1 MSLRPLTLAIALTMS
16 TGLVACQPKAPDA
29 PAAPTDVA
37 PTVESSSVI
46 AAKVAS
52 YAEVELKADLSKL
65 SEGDRQAIV
74 LLLQAGQIMDN
85 LFWRQVYGDKD
96 ALLAKISDPTT
107 RRFAEINYGPWD
119 RLDGDKPFVEGVG
132 PRPPGAR
139 FYPADMTK
147 AEFEAADLP
156 GKDGQYSLIE
166 RDAAGKLTVVPYHV
180 AYKAEL
186 EQVADLL
193 RQASK
198 VASDKGFRNYLNLRA
213 DALLNDDYQPSD
225 MAWMDMKSTP
235 IDVVI
240 GPIENYQDAL
250 FGKRSAFETFVL
262 VKDVEWSERLAKFAK
277 QLPALQRGLP
287 VDAKYKA
294 EMPGTD
300 ADLNAYDAIYY
311 GGDANSGAKTIAIN
325 LPNDEEV
332 QLAKGSRRLQLKN
345 AMRAKF
351 DAILVPIA
359 DELIA
364 SDQRAHISFDAFF
377 EDVMFHEVA
386 HGLGIKKTLDGKG
399 TVRDA
404 LTDLASSFEE
414 GKADILGL
422 YMIGKLGQ
430 MGELDATKLDD
441 NYVTFLAGIFRS
453 VRFGASDAHGRA
465 NMVAF
470 NFLLEQGA
478 FSRDSTSGT
487 YRVDFDKMKVAV
499 DTLSARILTLQGDGD
514 HAGAQAFQEKYGKV
528 GPQLQGDLD
537 RIAKK
542 NVPVDVVFKQGR
554 EVLGL

>member
-1 MSLRPLTLAIALTMS
+1 MSLRPLTLAIAFTLAG
-16 TGLVACQPKAPDA
+16 GLVACQPKTADA
-29 PAAPTDVA
+29 PNPAAKAAPATA
-37 PTVESSSVI
+37 SSNDI

-65 SEGDRQAIV
+65 PEGDRQAIV
-74 LLLQAGQIMDN
+74 LLLQAGQIMDG
-85 LFWRQVYGDKD
+85 LFWKQVYGDKD
-96 ALLAKISDPTT
+96 ALLASISDPAAK
-107 RRFAEINYGPWD
+107 RFAEINYGPWD
-119 RLDGDKPFVEGVG
+119 RLDGDKPFIEGVG
-132 PRPPGAR
+132 PRPPGAQ

-147 AEFEAADLP
+147 AEFDAAELP
-156 GKDGQYSLIE
+156 GKGDQYSLIE
-166 RDAAGKLTVVPYHV
+166 RDEAGKLKVVPYHV

-186 EQVADLL
+186 EQVAGLL

-198 VASDKGFRNYLNLRA
+198 VASDKGFRDYLNLRA
-213 DALLNDDYQPSD
+213 DALLNDAYQPSD
-225 MAWMDMKSTP
+225 MAWMDMKSSP

-250 FGKRSAFETFVL
+250 FGTRAAFETFVL
-262 VKDVEWSERLAKFAK
+262 VKDVEWSARLAKFAK
-277 QLPALQRGLP
+277 LLPALQRDLP

-364 SDQRAHISFDAFF
+364 SDQRARISFDAFF

-399 TVRDA
+399 TVREA
-404 LTDLASSFEE
+404 LTDLTSSFEE

-430 MGELDATKLDD
+430 MGELDAVKLDD

-453 VRFGASDAHGRA
+453 VLFGASDAHGRA

-470 NFLLEQGA
+470 NFLQEQGA
-478 FSRDSTSGT
+478 FARDETNGT
-487 YRVDFDKMKVAV
+487 YRVDFDKMKVGV
-499 DTLSARILTLQGDGD
+499 DALSAKILTLQGDGD
-514 HAGAQAFQEKYGKV
+514 RAGAQAFQEQYGKV
-528 GPQLQGDLD
+528 GPQLQRDLD

-542 NVPVDVVFKQGR
+542 NIPVDVVFKQGR